1 MASSSAGKTKMEATS
16 KAAIDRQEVRVSTT
30 PIRAAI
36 ARDQRKDD
44 FEVLVTV
51 EAPKVVAPEKR
62 APIDLVAVLD
72 VSGSMNKEEFVR
84 GKHMSSRLDLLK
96 IAMKYIIKLVR
107 DADRLAIVSFNH
119 AVVSEY
125 GLTRNSADSRKK
137 LENLVDK
144 LKASGNTD
152 FRPALKKAVEILDGR
167 GKEEKKKRVGFIL
180 LLSDGVDQ
188 FQYSR
193 INWEKVAKST
203 DVDHSEVGAMLRKY
217 AVHTFGFSASHDPV
231 PLRQI
236 SALSYGLYSFV
247 CKNLDNITEAFAR
260 CLGGLRTVVAAEIRV
275 DLKPKSSDKQQQ
287 QQPVL
292 IKSIDSGGYESQV
305 IGGGTSG
312 KILIPVLYVDE
323 VKKFIVHLKV
333 PKVSATTVNNQQE
346 ILTADGD
353 ANSVDGKT
361 VRIKEHKLAIRR
373 PPEVVDQA
381 DLRPAPQ
388 VVEQV
393 VVFKLL
399 DMVPKTFQQRREDDH
414 KGVKNTKVAVQLLQ
428 RNMDEIRR
436 SDAWTDLDVGT
447 RRRIDEQVKEIA
459 DHVEKGEGPAYV
471 NSWVSSQE
479 MQRANTMGS
488 PNKVVAGR
496 VRDAGDEDNSGG
508 GEKATGGEDR

>member
-1 MASSSAGKTKMEATS
+1 MPKLFISGCKIVNT
-16 KAAIDRQEVRVSTT
+16 AIYNVS
-30 PIRAAI
+30 
-36 ARDQRKDD
+36 
-44 FEVLVTV
+44 L
-51 EAPKVVAPEKR
+51 
-62 APIDLVAVLD
+62 
-72 VSGSMNKEEFVR
+72 
-84 GKHMSSRLDLLK
+84 
-96 IAMKYIIKLVR
+96 
-107 DADRLAIVSFNH
+107 
-119 AVVSEY
+119 
-125 GLTRNSADSRKK
+125 
-137 LENLVDK
+137 
-144 LKASGNTD
+144 
-152 FRPALKKAVEILDGR
+152 PACTQILDGR

-488 PNKVVAGR
+488 PNKVVAEFVTPAMKAIVEEVKKPLEEKIVEGEPSTPTSTKTTPSSADPVDHTNPNPAPAHPAPTPIKQYSPR
-496 VRDAGDEDNSGG
+496 PDEKPADYPNSGQNPRPVVLPS
-508 GEKATGGEDR
+508 EDLAPIQPPVLSSKQVVPAHVVVPPSCSEEISLRWP

>member
-1 MASSSAGKTKMEATS
+1 
-16 KAAIDRQEVRVSTT
+16 
-30 PIRAAI
+30 
-36 ARDQRKDD
+36 
-44 FEVLVTV
+44 
-51 EAPKVVAPEKR
+51 
-62 APIDLVAVLD
+62 
-72 VSGSMNKEEFVR
+72 
-84 GKHMSSRLDLLK
+84 MSL
-96 IAMKYIIKLVR
+96 
-107 DADRLAIVSFNH
+107 
-119 AVVSEY
+119 
-125 GLTRNSADSRKK
+125 
-137 LENLVDK
+137 
-144 LKASGNTD
+144 
-152 FRPALKKAVEILDGR
+152 PACTQILDGR

-180 LLSDGVDQ
+180 FLSDGVDQ

-381 DLRPAPQ
+381 DFRPAPQ

>member
-1 MASSSAGKTKMEATS
+1 MHADPGWSRQGGEEEARG
-16 KAAIDRQEVRVSTT
+16 IHPLPVR
-30 PIRAAI
+30 R
-36 ARDQRKDD
+36 
-44 FEVLVTV
+44 
-51 EAPKVVAPEKR
+51 
-62 APIDLVAVLD
+62 
-72 VSGSMNKEEFVR
+72 SGSVPILEDQLGEGGEEHRRRPLRSWRHAPQVR
-84 GKHMSSRLDLLK
+84 GAHVRLQRVPRPR
-96 IAMKYIIKLVR
+96 AT
-107 DADRLAIVSFNH
+107 
-119 AVVSEY
+119 E
-125 GLTRNSADSRKK
+125 
-137 LENLVDK
+137 
-144 LKASGNTD
+144 TD
-152 FRPALKKAVEILDGR
+152 
-167 GKEEKKKRVGFIL
+167 
-180 LLSDGVDQ
+180 
-188 FQYSR
+188 
-193 INWEKVAKST
+193 
-203 DVDHSEVGAMLRKY
+203 
-217 AVHTFGFSASHDPV
+217 
-231 PLRQI
+231 
-236 SALSYGLYSFV
+236 GLYSFV

-373 PPEVVDQA
+373 PREVVDQA

-479 MQRANTMGS
+479 MQRAKHHGL
-488 PNKVVAGR
+488 AQQGGGR
-496 VRDAGDEDNSGG
+496 VRDAGDEGNSGG